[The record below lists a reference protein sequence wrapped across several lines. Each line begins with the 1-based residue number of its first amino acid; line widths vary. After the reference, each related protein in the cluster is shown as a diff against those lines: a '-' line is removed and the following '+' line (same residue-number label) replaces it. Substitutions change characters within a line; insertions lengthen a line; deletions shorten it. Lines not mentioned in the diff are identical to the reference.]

1 MPDPNIR
8 TNADL
13 TRAQA
18 YEEELK
24 REIAQAKG
32 FGTNYTA
39 YETRLKGVRA
49 DIEKY
54 RAAHAALEKKRLATA
69 KKSPTET
76 LADLISSLASGPLGF
91 IQRLLQADLDRV
103 QVEPVG
109 FAGRIIRVIGNIG
122 VARAGIPFRR
132 RVHIPAEDRG
142 RDGGHH
148 RISLFLGLRYR
159 NKADSPDGGQ
169 TQCPFIKLHLVP
181 PMLV

>member
-69 KKSPTET
+69 KKSPAET
-76 LADLISSLASGPLGF
+76 LADMISSLASGPFGF
-91 IQRLLQADLDRV
+91 IQTGLSAAQNAAAYLSKLAQA
-103 QVEPVG
+103 
-109 FAGRIIRVIGNIG
+109 
-122 VARAGIPFRR
+122 
-132 RVHIPAEDRG
+132 
-142 RDGGHH
+142 
-148 RISLFLGLRYR
+148 
-159 NKADSPDGGQ
+159 K
-169 TQCPFIKLHLVP
+169 TQKDAAQAANEKHPGELITN
-181 PMLV
+181 